1 MFGLDR
7 PLLADTSTDEHVVGT
22 PVKLPRDVGRSSG
35 VVDELT
41 VGIADAAA
49 EELVFVV
56 AVDDDEDSGNGG
68 GTEFVEFE
76 LIVMF
81 MPVEQ
86 QSVEQSIK

>member
-7 PLLADTSTDEHVVGT
+7 PLLVVASTDVQDVGT
-22 PVKLPRDVGRSSG
+22 PVKLPREAGRSSG

-41 VGIADAAA
+41 VGIAVAAA
-49 EELVFVV
+49 DEFVFVV
-56 AVDDDEDSGNGG
+56 AVEDDEDSGNGG

-81 MPVEQ
+81 MPTE
-86 QSVEQSIK
+86 KRKG